1 METDGNENKSL
12 DDPQQ
17 LAFHVRKGTQSFEEE
32 SDLDLSSTLSMSGN
46 SR

>member
-12 DDPQQ
+12 DDPQA
-17 LAFHVRKGTQSFEEE
+17 LAFHVRNSTQQFDED
-32 SDLDLSSTLSMSGN
+32 DLDLSSTLSMSGN